1 MEAKRGVGA
10 SGFPVVGFPQ
20 IPPGLEA
27 LYSAC
32 LQIYSDQPNPLQVAA
47 VLKYWLGG
55 PDPLDYISMYAN
67 QGDESKE
74 IPPHWH
80 YVSFGLSDLHGDGR
94 VHEISGA
101 DTPSGFGFE
110 LTFRL
115 RKEPDETGP
124 PTWPAAVMQGL
135 AKYVFQSGNVLC
147 DGDHVS
153 WHCPLDN
160 SESRIEHML
169 MMEDPQLGTVVTPFG
184 PVSFIQIVGVCAEEL
199 KAAQQW
205 NGRSFVALMQRVPG
219 AGGPWLVTN
228 MRRGETVFELD
239 PSIQDAVDQGIEV
252 EGSDLSGVSAKLC
265 WSEEFPPVVQSAKEP
280 GNTASVDTPSISQ
293 YESEEIKR
301 TLKKG
306 LLGSQPSS
314 ETEDNG
320 LETRELAQ
328 TRALEAVHLQL
339 NLEAGLLF
347 PLVLRGRLKHGRHF
361 TFKSSVDCA
370 AVTFVVPSVIG
381 AFANAE
387 QPYTVQGS
395 WLQILLTED
404 LISEMTVSMEEL
416 CTAEG
421 LTLPKTYTWPQRK
434 MSITLLPEEL

>member
-1 MEAKRGVGA
+1 MLRR
-10 SGFPVVGFPQ
+10 
-20 IPPGLEA
+20 
-27 LYSAC
+27 YSC
-32 LQIYSDQPNPLQVAA
+32 FR
-47 VLKYWLGG
+47 LGG

-67 QGDESKE
+67 QGDESKD
-74 IPPHWH
+74 ISPHWH

-94 VHEISGA
+94 VHEISST

-169 MMEDPQLGTVVTPFG
+169 MMEDPQLGTVATPFG
-184 PVSFIQIVGVCAEEL
+184 PVSFIQ
-199 KAAQQW
+199 
-205 NGRSFVALMQRVPG
+205 
-219 AGGPWLVTN
+219 
-228 MRRGETVFELD
+228 
-239 PSIQDAVDQGIEV
+239 DAVDQGIEN

-265 WSEEFPPVVQSAKEP
+265 WSEEFPPVVQTAKES
-280 GNTASVDTPSISQ
+280 GSNTSVDTPSISH

-314 ETEDNG
+314 ETE
-320 LETRELAQ
+320 
-328 TRALEAVHLQL
+328 
-339 NLEAGLLF
+339 
-347 PLVLRGRLKHGRHF
+347 
-361 TFKSSVDCA
+361 
-370 AVTFVVPSVIG
+370 
-381 AFANAE
+381 
-387 QPYTVQGS
+387 
-395 WLQILLTED
+395 
-404 LISEMTVSMEEL
+404 
-416 CTAEG
+416 
-421 LTLPKTYTWPQRK
+421 
-434 MSITLLPEEL
+434 

>member
-1 MEAKRGVGA
+1 MEAKAGVSA
-10 SGFPVVGFPQ
+10 SSFPVVGFPQ

-55 PDPLDYISMYAN
+55 PDPLDYISMYSN

-94 VHEISGA
+94 VHEVSNG

-169 MMEDPQLGTVVTPFG
+169 MMEDPQLGTVATPFG
-184 PVSFIQIVGVCAEEL
+184 PVSFVQIIGVCAEEL

-239 PSIQDAVDQGIEV
+239 PSIQV
-252 EGSDLSGVSAKLC
+252 LTPFC
-265 WSEEFPPVVQSAKEP
+265 P
-280 GNTASVDTPSISQ
+280 GQ
-293 YESEEIKR
+293 
-301 TLKKG
+301 
-306 LLGSQPSS
+306 LL
-314 ETEDNG
+314 
-320 LETRELAQ
+320 R
-328 TRALEAVHLQL
+328 
-339 NLEAGLLF
+339 
-347 PLVLRGRLKHGRHF
+347 
-361 TFKSSVDCA
+361 
-370 AVTFVVPSVIG
+370 VPICRM
-381 AFANAE
+381 
-387 QPYTVQGS
+387 Q
-395 WLQILLTED
+395 
-404 LISEMTVSMEEL
+404 
-416 CTAEG
+416 
-421 LTLPKTYTWPQRK
+421 
-434 MSITLLPEEL
+434 